1 MQVIYGIIINSL
13 FIEGYTTEGY
23 NSTEHACH
31 IYNINLIQVFLC
43 WIHVI
48 NNFLNLKSAL
58 SPVKIT

>member
-1 MQVIYGIIINSL
+1 MQVIYGIIIIINSL

-43 WIHVI
+43 
-48 NNFLNLKSAL
+48 
-58 SPVKIT
+58 